1 MSEAGPK
8 KRQKLGEILVEQG
21 KINFDQLI
29 RALEKQEESGGL
41 LGEILIQEEK
51 LDKEAVEE
59 ALRLQK
65 EGFREI

>member
-1 MSEAGPK
+1 MSGTEPG
-8 KRQKLGEILVEQG
+8 KRKKLGEILLEQG

-29 RALEKQEESGGL
+29 RALEKQEEDGGY

-65 EGFREI
+65 EG